1 MIRMTG
7 GPLLAVAHA
16 YLTIAALVVG
26 GVVVVLL
33 VVALRMGR
41 GRRGFEAS
49 PPRSGQQDYRK
60 PHD

>member
-1 MIRMTG
+1 M
-7 GPLLAVAHA
+7 LAVAHS

-26 GVVVVLL
+26 AIVVVLL

-41 GRRGFEAS
+41 GHRGFEAS
-49 PPRSGQQDYRK
+49 PPRTGQQDDRK